1 MKLWFNVKYASIC
14 WCKSNYCF
22 MMHQIEAMRQKVN
35 VTDPAICVSAFEW
48 DSITLEQFKLA
59 NLWTA
64 GYYV

>member
-1 MKLWFNVKYASIC
+1 
-14 WCKSNYCF
+14 